1 MAHVPVSWAT
11 LECIS
16 KMSSAPQAG
25 KERCVRTHFFFYWQ
39 IEWNV
44 VSSLIC
50 WFKAIAGVAVK
61 LLIRYCHSRWSALT
75 VLDCLGK
82 GVSVTLTQATGFHI
96 HHSSFSY
103 LSLSWIISTHSGFLT
118 IGLISVPDVDCS
130 LSALTWHKLW
140 WCTGFRLPCSE
151 GPEKHHNYKPCL

>member
-25 KERCVRTHFFFYWQ
+25 KERCVRTHSHFFFYWQ

-82 GVSVTLTQATGFHI
+82 GVSVMLTQATGFHI

-103 LSLSWIISTHSGFLT
+103 LSLSWIISTHSGFFN
-118 IGLISVPDVDCS
+118 IGLISVHDGLYTIYFDMAQV
-130 LSALTWHKLW
+130 LMMHRIQITLLW
-140 WCTGFRLPCSE
+140 GTRETP
-151 GPEKHHNYKPCL
+151 